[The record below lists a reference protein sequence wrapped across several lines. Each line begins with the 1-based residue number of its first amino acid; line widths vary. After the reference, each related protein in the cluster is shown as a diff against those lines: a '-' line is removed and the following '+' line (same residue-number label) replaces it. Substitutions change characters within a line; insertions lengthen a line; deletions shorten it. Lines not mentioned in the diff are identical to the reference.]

1 MTSVSAATVH
11 LGRLERRGLIL
22 GLATSQ
28 VAALSCALIVA
39 VFAEYT
45 SGAVGIL
52 VTAPGWASLVAVAL
66 VPVADRPV
74 LSWLPV
80 VGHWRLR
87 RRLGQTRHLASVR
100 EATAT
105 DLALPGIAG
114 RLTVMEGP
122 ESKAALIHDMRTS
135 TLTAMLSVSG
145 SGFILADEGT
155 QNLRV
160 SGWGRLLAGLCQQQA
175 VVRLQVL
182 ERCLPG
188 SGSDVRRWWAEHA
201 LSEAPWAAR
210 VLADLVAD
218 AHEVSD
224 RHECFLALAI
234 RTPRSGKRGMSAA
247 SVAVVE
253 QQLAAIA
260 EAARAAD
267 LEIHGWVTRSRLT
280 AVLRATYDPQGAAC
294 AHASATGLEASSR
307 LVVGPMAVHEEWASI
322 RTDSAHHAIYW
333 VQEWPRSEV
342 HAGFLQPLLLARGAR
357 RALSL
362 IAEPLPPA
370 KALRDIRRAK
380 VEYVADA
387 AQRGRMGQL
396 EDEAT
401 RAEAADLVRRE
412 QELVAGHGDLRFVGL
427 LTVSAP
433 TLDELA
439 AACAATE
446 SAAAQAMCE
455 IRRLVGQQGQAF
467 AAAAL
472 PFAGGVT

>member
-1 MTSVSAATVH
+1 MTSACAATVQ

-22 GLATSQ
+22 GLSAPQT
-28 VAALSCALIVA
+28 AALSCALIVA
-39 VFAEYT
+39 IFAEYT
-45 SGAVGIL
+45 SGAAGII
-52 VTAPGWASLVAVAL
+52 VTAPGWGILAAVAL
-66 VPVADRPV
+66 IPVADRPL

-87 RRLGQTRHLASVR
+87 RAMGQTRHLASLK
-100 EATAT
+100 EAAAT
-105 DLALPGIAG
+105 DLALPGIRG
-114 RLTVMEGP
+114 RVTVIVGP
-122 ESKAALIHDMRTS
+122 ESNAALIHDIRTS

-145 SGFILADEGT
+145 SGFILADEAT

-160 SGWGRLLAGLCQQQA
+160 AGWGRLLAGLCQQQA

-188 SGSDVRRWWAEHA
+188 SGSEVRRWWAEHA

-210 VLADLVAD
+210 VLAELVAD
-218 AHEVSD
+218 AEEVSD

-234 RTPRSGKRGMSAA
+234 RTPRAGKRGVSAS

-253 QQLAAIA
+253 QQLAAVA

-267 LEIHGWVTRSRLT
+267 LEIHGWVTPWTLPS
-280 AVLRATYDPQGAAC
+280 VLRATYDPQGAART
-294 AHASATGLEASSR
+294 HAGGEGPR
-307 LVVGPMAVHEEWASI
+307 LVVGPMAVQEEWASI

-342 HAGFLQPLLLARGAR
+342 HSGFLQPLLLTRGAR

-370 KALRDIRRAK
+370 KALKEIRRAK

-401 RAEAADLVRRE
+401 RAEASDLVRRE

-433 TLDELA
+433 TMDELA

-472 PFAGGVT
+472 PFARGVT